1 MSRTEKLRR
10 LAKRCQVEHGRL
22 NKLADAVRAANLPM
36 VARDVQRMATVTGSL
51 ALSLDYLAG
60 KVRDPRGSRSNS
72 RAEP

>member
-1 MSRTEKLRR
+1 MSRTEKLRQ
-10 LAKRCQVEHGRL
+10 LARRCKVEHGRL

-60 KVRDPRGSRSNS
+60 KVRDPRGAKSTG
-72 RAEP
+72 